1 MVVGMSKMAS
11 TSAVTLDRKG
21 TKRICRTQS
30 SLEVSV
36 SPEPIETLKTMSLEQ
51 LHATDAKLLATRNRL
66 VHLLD
71 GVDNERKKV
80 SDVIKGSG
88 RMDVDG

>member
-1 MVVGMSKMAS
+1 MAS
-11 TSAVTLDRKG
+11 TSVATLDRKG
-21 TKRICRTQS
+21 TKRIRRTQS
-30 SLEVSV
+30 SPEVSA

-66 VHLLD
+66 VDLLD
-71 GVDNERKKV
+71 RVDNERKKV

-88 RMDVDG
+88 RMVVDG

>member
-1 MVVGMSKMAS
+1 MAS
-11 TSAVTLDRKG
+11 TSVATLDRKG
-21 TKRICRTQS
+21 TKRIRRTQS
-30 SLEVSV
+30 LPEVSAL
-36 SPEPIETLKTMSLEQ
+36 PEPIETLETMSLEQ

-66 VHLLD
+66 VDLLD
-71 GVDNERKKV
+71 RVDNERKKV